1 MKYSR
6 HAARYLATPG
16 QAGAYAV
23 EFALTFVVF
32 FAVCYAILTYAFI
45 FTAQHLLNVAADD
58 AARIALRWQPDNG
71 LSTAQMADI
80 RHVVDVRTS
89 WLASARGEPLEVAVC
104 FGHAMNTSDESS
116 GTEAS
121 SALCAGAFPASG
133 AAVSSIGIL
142 VRYPYRDV
150 PLVPLLGPAFLVS
163 LAVPEWLSAFS
174 VVTPYRDNLVTES
187 GAGA

>member
-1 MKYSR
+1 M
-6 HAARYLATPG
+6 HA
-16 QAGAYAV
+16 
-23 EFALTFVVF
+23 
-32 FAVCYAILTYAFI
+32 
-45 FTAQHLLNVAADD
+45 
-58 AARIALRWQPDNG
+58 
-71 LSTAQMADI
+71 S
-80 RHVVDVRTS
+80 
-89 WLASARGEPLEVAVC
+89 GES
-104 FGHAMNTSDESS
+104 G
-116 GTEAS
+116 GTEA

-133 AAVSSIGIL
+133 ATASSIGVL